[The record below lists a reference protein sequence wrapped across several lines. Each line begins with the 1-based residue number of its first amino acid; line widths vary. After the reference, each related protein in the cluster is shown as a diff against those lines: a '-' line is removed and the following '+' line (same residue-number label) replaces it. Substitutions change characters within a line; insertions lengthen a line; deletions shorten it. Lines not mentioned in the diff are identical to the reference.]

1 MKMIKLTT
9 SYAIFIAISRAF
21 SHDSIRSIRHD
32 ITFRKKSDDFFC
44 FCL

>member
-1 MKMIKLTT
+1 MKMIKLIT

-21 SHDSIRSIRHD
+21 SHDSIRHD